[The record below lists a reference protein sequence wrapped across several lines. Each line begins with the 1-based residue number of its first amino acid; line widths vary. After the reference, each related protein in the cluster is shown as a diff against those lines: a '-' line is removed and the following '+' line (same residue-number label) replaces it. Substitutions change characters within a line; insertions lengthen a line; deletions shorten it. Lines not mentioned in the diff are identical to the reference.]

1 MWGGYARRM
10 RVLRAVIVLA
20 ACGHGQPRTPAPVSG
35 DELTFYRDVTVVRQ
49 RVELTGATHVRIP
62 EGVTAKDVRVLD
74 GSARVASSELGDIV
88 VDAGPGHHSVVLSYT
103 TTGVRWDAAYTLTA
117 RASRDRAVLA
127 GALAIR
133 NATGIRLR
141 GTAHVVDAE
150 LAAGATSDVS
160 PRDLGDLSLPT
171 GDSRVPLVAGAPRR
185 MHAVLVYDPIGT
197 KLDNPSPV
205 PLRDATLGVA
215 DPVSSKISESYEIE
229 RDERETR
236 GLPAGPVRLVEEH
249 ADGSLL
255 VLGEARLFDA
265 ATRRSEVD
273 AIAIGTADGVTG
285 KRERRELTDEE
296 SRHRLVEEFVIEID
310 NARTHAVD
318 VLVREL
324 LYRGLTWA
332 VAYESVPDVH
342 QDGAQ
347 AFTMRTRVPAR
358 GQVKI
363 MYVVVYTWGT

>member
-1 MWGGYARRM
+1 M
-10 RVLRAVIVLA
+10 RLLRALFVLA
-20 ACGHGQPRTPAPVSG
+20 ACGHGQPRKPAPVSG

-49 RVELTGATHVRIP
+49 RIELAGATHVRVA
-62 EGVTAKDVRVLD
+62 EGVTAKDVRVLEGG
-74 GSARVASSELGDIV
+74 GSVVSGVLGDVIIE
-88 VDAGPGHHSVVLSYT
+88 AGPGHHSIVISYT
-103 TTGVRWDAAYTLTA
+103 TTAVHWEAAYTLTA

-133 NATGIRLR
+133 NATGIPLH
-141 GTAHVVDAE
+141 GAAHVVDAE
-150 LAAGATSDVS
+150 LATATTPDVT
-160 PRDLGDLSLPT
+160 PRDLGELTLPS

-205 PLRDATLGVA
+205 PLRDASLGVA
-215 DPVSSKISESYEIE
+215 DPVASRVSESFEVD
-229 RDERETR
+229 RDPRETR
-236 GLPAGPVRLVEEH
+236 GLPAGPVRLLEEH
-249 ADGSLL
+249 DDGSLRI
-255 VLGEARLFDA
+255 LGEARLFDA
-265 ATRRSEVD
+265 ATRRSDVD
-273 AIAIGTADGVTG
+273 TIAIGTAEGVTG

-296 SRHRLVEEFVIEID
+296 TRHRLVEEFVITID
-310 NARTHAVD
+310 NTRARPVD
-318 VLVREL
+318 VVVREH

-347 AFTMRTRVPAR
+347 AFTMRTRVAAR